1 MIYDNYRYF
10 LLLIFSSYLVCIILL
25 CICVIKVVYA
35 DRPSVAAAQVAV

>member
-10 LLLIFSSYLVCIILL
+10 LLLIVSSYVVCLLLL

-35 DRPSVAAAQVAV
+35 DRTTVVAAEVAV

>member
-10 LLLIFSSYLVCIILL
+10 LLLVFTSYLICIILL

-35 DRPSVAAAQVAV
+35 ERVSVLAADVAV